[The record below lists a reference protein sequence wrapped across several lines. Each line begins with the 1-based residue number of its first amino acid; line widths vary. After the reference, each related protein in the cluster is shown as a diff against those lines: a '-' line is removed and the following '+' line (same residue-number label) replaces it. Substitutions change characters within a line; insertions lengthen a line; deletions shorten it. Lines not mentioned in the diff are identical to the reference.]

1 MTIDTIL
8 LVIAFVLLLLA
19 AFGVA
24 APRVNLGWL
33 GVACYVLTM
42 LV

>member
-1 MTIDTIL
+1 MTLDTVLLIAAVIL
-8 LVIAFVLLLLA
+8 LVLA

-33 GVACYVLTM
+33 GVALFVATA